1 MLDRPVTR
9 EGWSARAAALKI
21 EGRAFIGG
29 AYVAALDGA
38 TFAKISP
45 IDGKAFADVADCGAA
60 DVDRAVRAA
69 RAAFESGVWR
79 DADPQLKKAVL
90 LRFAELIR
98 EGGDELAL
106 LETLDVGKV
115 IANTLNVDV
124 PFCANCVQ
132 YYAELAD
139 KLYDE
144 VAPVGANDVAM
155 VLKAPLGVVGAIVP
169 WNYPLIISAW
179 KVGPALV
186 AGNSVVLKPAEQSP
200 LATLALGRLAKEA
213 GLPDGVLNIVPG
225 FGEKAGK
232 PLALHPDVDMI
243 AFTGSTE
250 VGKLMM
256 VYAGESNMKRVAL
269 ECGGKSPHVVMPDA
283 DLDAA
288 AQAIAWGVYYNQGE
302 TCHAGSRVLAH
313 ASIRERLVERIAD
326 VQRSQ
331 IPLGHPFD
339 PGAELGAMVDE
350 RQMRRVLGYIELG
363 VQEGARIAHGGKRAL
378 AETGGFYVE
387 PTILDGATNSM
398 RIAQEEIFGP
408 VVVVIPFESEAEA
421 VTLANDSIYALAAAV
436 WTRDMNAA
444 HRLSRALRA
453 GTVWVNT
460 YDRSSLATPFG
471 GFKQSGFGRD
481 RSPHAIDKYMD
492 FKTIWTSYRSSA
504 RTGDGLGGRAQKY
517 LCECTRVGPLRA
529 VLRCPRIVGT
539 PCHAL

>member
-1 MLDRPVTR
+1 MLDRPTTR
-9 EGWSARAAALKI
+9 EGWAARAAALAI

-38 TFAKISP
+38 SFAKVSP
-45 IDGKAFADVADCGAA
+45 IDGKVFAHVADCGEA
-60 DVDRAVRAA
+60 DIDRAVKAA
-69 RAAFESGVWR
+69 RAAFDSGVWR
-79 DADPQLKKAVL
+79 DADPQRKKAVL
-90 LRFAELIR
+90 LRFAALIR
-98 EGGDELAL
+98 ENIDEIAL

-115 IANTLNVDV
+115 ISNAFAVDV
-124 PFCANCVQ
+124 PFCADCIQ

-144 VAPVGANDVAM
+144 VAPVGVHDVAM
-155 VLKAPLGVVGAIVP
+155 VRKEPLGVIGAIVP
-169 WNYPLIISAW
+169 WNYPLIIAAW
-179 KVGPALV
+179 KIGPALV

-200 LATLALGRLAKEA
+200 LASLLLGRLAKQA

-256 VYAGESNMKRVAL
+256 VYAGQSNMKRVAL

-288 AQAIAWGVYYNQGE
+288 AEAIAWGIYYNQGE

-313 ASIRERLVERIAD
+313 ESIRAALVEKIAA
-326 VQRSQ
+326 VQQAQ

-339 PGAELGAMVDE
+339 AAAQLGAVVE
-350 RQMRRVLGYIELG
+350 EKQMRRVLDYIAIG
-363 VQEGARIAHGGKRAL
+363 VKEGARVAHGGKRAM

-387 PTILDGATNSM
+387 PTILDGARNDM
-398 RIAQEEIFGP
+398 RVAQEEIFGP
-408 VVVVIPFESEAEA
+408 VVVVVPFETEAEA
-421 VTLANDSIYALAAAV
+421 VRLANDTIYGLAAAV

-444 HRLSRALRA
+444 HRLTRAIRA

-460 YDRSSLATPFG
+460 YDRSSLTTPFG

-492 FKTIWTSYRSSA
+492 FKTIWTSYR
-504 RTGDGLGGRAQKY
+504 
-517 LCECTRVGPLRA
+517 
-529 VLRCPRIVGT
+529 
-539 PCHAL
+539 